1 MWENKV
7 RTKLAKAFLDALK
20 EDQIPWHRCWNASP
34 LSFGTGKPYRG
45 INNLVLSLVAS
56 ARGYEDRRWMTLRQA
71 NEKGWRVRKGERST
85 RVEHWHYYDTV
96 LKRALTRAEVAR
108 IQKEEPER
116 MKDVR
121 LSATSY
127 NVFNVAQI
135 EGDVPPMVRQGPKL
149 DAEKLAQHRDQ
160 FLTNLGVAFREGGG
174 QAYYSPEHD
183 TIHLPQIS
191 LFDSDYGYVCTL
203 LHEAGHA
210 TGRPCRLDRQMLNEF
225 GSPDYAREELRAEIA
240 SAFTAQAL
248 QLPYIDGAAGTTLE
262 NLTGNHKAYIQ
273 SWIAA
278 LEEDP
283 NELFAAIKDA
293 NKIADY
299 LLEHG
304 RLLELAEEKELLTV
318 EDLDKD
324 QVAELEEEEPE
335 P

>member
-1 MWENKV
+1 MRAE
-7 RTKLAKAFLDALK
+7 LAKAFLDALK

-45 INNLVLSLVAS
+45 INNLMLSLVAS
-56 ARGYEDRRWMTLRQA
+56 ARGYEDRRWMTFKQA
-71 NEKGWRVRKGERST
+71 NDRGWKVRKGERAT
-85 RVEHWHYYDTV
+85 RIEHWHYYDV
-96 LKRALTRAEVAR
+96 ALKKALTQAEVAR

-116 MKDVR
+116 MKDIR
-121 LSATSY
+121 LSAISY

-135 EGDVPPMVRQGPKL
+135 EGDVPPLERHGPKL
-149 DAEKLAQHRDQ
+149 NTEKLAQRRNE
-160 FLTNLGVAFREGGG
+160 FLANLGVGFREGGG

-183 TIHLPQIS
+183 AIQMPQAVF
-191 LFDSDYGYVCTL
+191 FDSTYGYVCTL

-210 TGRPCRLDRQMLNEF
+210 TGHPRRLNRQMISEY

-248 QLPYIDGAAGTTLE
+248 QLPYIEGAAGTTLE

-273 SWIAA
+273 SWIAV
-278 LEEDP
+278 LEKDP

-293 NKIADY
+293 DKIADY
-299 LLEHG
+299 LLEQG
-304 RLLELAEEKELLTV
+304 KLLKLAEEKELLTI
-318 EDLDKD
+318 ENLNKE
-324 QVAELEEEEPE
+324 QTAELEEEEPE